1 MVKEKCT
8 FKYKGSLT
16 DCPNK
21 VHQEDLCRQHH
32 YYKVRGWGKNK
43 R

>member
-1 MVKEKCT
+1 MIKLCGFTYRGKEPCK
-8 FKYKGSLT
+8 S
-16 DCPNK
+16 K
-21 VHQEDLCRQHH
+21 VHREDLCRQHH